1 MSDATL
7 PTDDGTTSDATR
19 RRTIIRLGIVFGG
32 LYFIQGILEPQEGM
46 IYQPLMAMLTVLG
59 LTTEGRGVFMSWVGF
74 PWSFKPIYGLLSDFL
89 PIAGYRRR
97 SWLLLTGGAA
107 VLGYG
112 VTAFFPAARTST
124 LVLLCCFATANLALA
139 FTDVIVDAAMV
150 ETGQPL
156 GITGRLQSIQWG
168 CMYAAVALAKLAG
181 GYLTTPNGQE
191 LALLLCT
198 AIGCGTLALTLW
210 GVREP
215 RYAIPPQDL
224 GSALRAFG
232 RAFQS
237 PVILLGGGFLFLLNF
252 NPFTGEVLNAYE
264 TNELKFSP
272 ETIGHLSSL
281 QAWAQM
287 GASFL
292 YATYCT
298 RIRFPWLVHASVA
311 FGILP
316 TVGYWGLHGTTAAVP
331 IFLLTGFA
339 YQTATMIQLDLAA
352 RVCPPQIA
360 GTMFALLMALSNS
373 GISASSYFGGW
384 WYDALT
390 RRHGTHVAFD
400 LLVAIGAGFT
410 ATCWVLVPGMLRIA
424 ARHDAAHA
432 VSGAAAALQGSRQ
445 DPSPTDGNPI

>member
-1 MSDATL
+1 M
-7 PTDDGTTSDATR
+7 
-19 RRTIIRLGIVFGG
+19 FGG

-46 IYQPLMAMLTVLG
+46 IYQPLMAVLTALG
-59 LTTEGRGVFMSWVGF
+59 LTTEARGVFMSWVGV
-74 PWSFKPIYGLLSDFL
+74 PWSFKPIYGLLSDFV

-97 SWLLLTGGAA
+97 SWLLLTGAVA

-112 VTAFFPAARTST
+112 VLAFVPDARHAT
-124 LVLLCCFATANLALA
+124 LVLLCCFVTANLALA

-181 GYLTTPNGQE
+181 GYLTTPDGQQI
-191 LALLLCT
+191 AFVLC
-198 AIGCGTLALTLW
+198 AVIGCGTLALTLW

-215 RYAIPPQDL
+215 RYAIPSQDL

-292 YATYCT
+292 YAAYCT
-298 RIRFPWLVHASVA
+298 RIRFSWLVHASVA
-311 FGILP
+311 LGILS
-316 TVGYWGLHGTTAAVP
+316 TVGYWGLHGASSAVP

-390 RRHGTHVAFD
+390 ARYGPQIAFD
-400 LLVAIGAGFT
+400 LLVTVGAGFT
-410 ATCWVLVPGMLRIA
+410 AMCWLPVPWMLRIA
-424 ARHDAAHA
+424 ARHDAAQA
-432 VSGAAAALQGSRQ
+432 EEAAPELK
-445 DPSPTDGNPI
+445 